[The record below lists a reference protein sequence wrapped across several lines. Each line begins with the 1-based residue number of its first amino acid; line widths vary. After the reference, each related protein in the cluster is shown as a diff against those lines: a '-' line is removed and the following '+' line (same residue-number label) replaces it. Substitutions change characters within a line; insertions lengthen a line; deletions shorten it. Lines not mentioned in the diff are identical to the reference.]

1 MLRISEITPAN
12 SHVVLRLEGS
22 IAGPWVTEARN
33 ACEQILRQGRTLHL
47 VLAEIEF
54 MDAGGVALV
63 SDLRE
68 RGALLVECSPF
79 VEEQLRAVP
88 KRAKA

>member
-22 IAGPWVTEARN
+22 IAGAWVTEARN
-33 ACEQILRQGRTLHL
+33 ACDQILRQGRTLHL

-54 MDAGGVALV
+54 MDAKGVALV
-63 SDLRE
+63 SDLQQ

-79 VEEQLRAVP
+79 VEEQLKTMA
-88 KRAKA
+88 KRKKT